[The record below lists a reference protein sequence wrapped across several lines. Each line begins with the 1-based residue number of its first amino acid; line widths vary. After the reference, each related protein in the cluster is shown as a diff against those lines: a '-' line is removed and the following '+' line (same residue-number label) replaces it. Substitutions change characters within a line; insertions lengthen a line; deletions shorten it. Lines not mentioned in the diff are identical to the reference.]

1 MSLFGEKRPCP
12 NCGAKV
18 KQPQDPSD
26 FLCPKCQQ
34 PGPWADEG
42 QRARWSHQQEAATT
56 HRALLQELIGGG
68 DALSIMP
75 AVEQAAR
82 EAGLSDGE
90 QLKLRTGAFK
100 AWVKSA
106 VSDDIVTPEEYDR
119 LNALSAALGVDGDSI
134 LASGDRDLYEQ
145 LFVAVV
151 NAGHLPEVASPKLM
165 AKKGEVVH
173 LEWPASLLKEVAV
186 RQYQGGSQGFS
197 IPIGK
202 TGIRYRVSG
211 HRGQIVQIGTQLQVA
226 DSGTLA
232 VTNKRAVYM
241 GSRKTVDM
249 PYSKLV
255 NLSVFSDGLQFNQS
269 NRVNAV
275 MLSIPQGSDIVA
287 AVITAAAQG
296 AEG

>member
-1 MSLFGEKRPCP
+1 MPLFGEKRPCP

-18 KQPQDPSD
+18 KQPADPSEY
-26 FLCPKCQQ
+26 LCPKCHQ
-34 PGPWADEG
+34 PGPWASEG
-42 QRARWSHQQEAATT
+42 QRTQWAHQQEASTT
-56 HRALLQELIGGG
+56 HRALLQELIEGG
-68 DALSIMP
+68 DAGTIMP
-75 AVEQAAR
+75 AVEQAAS
-82 EAGLSDGE
+82 EAGLSGGE
-90 QLKLRTGAFK
+90 QLELRTGAFK
-100 AWVKSA
+100 ARVRSA
-106 VSDDIVTPEEYDR
+106 ISDDIVTPEEYER
-119 LNALSAALGVDGDSI
+119 LNTLSTALGVNADSI
-134 LASGDRDLYEQ
+134 LASGDRALYEQ

-151 NAGHLPEVASPKLM
+151 NAGHLPEVASPELM

-211 HRGQIVQIGTQLQVA
+211 HRGHIVQVGTQLQVA

-249 PYSKLV
+249 PFAKLA
-255 NLSVFSDGLQFNQS
+255 NLTVFSDGIQFNQT

-275 MLSIPQGSDIVA
+275 MLSITQGSDIVG
-287 AVITAAAQG
+287 AVVSAAAQRLE
-296 AEG
+296 A